1 MLEED
6 NTFDKKS
13 LRLFT
18 GKNPDWDGLV
28 KDCVGFANA
37 NGGKIIIGCED
48 DQDEPPQGQKIDKAL
63 THKIQKVI
71 NGRTINVGILLPTIQ
86 AASNGGEYI
95 ELIVQP
101 SIQTIASTSDG
112 RYYIRISDYTKPVL
126 PDEMARL
133 AADKNAYVWELQITK
148 RISAKRCDEMRKAE
162 FLDKIR
168 DSDRVSVFIKDKT
181 DAELLE
187 YYFLIKEGYLTNL
200 GILWI
205 GTRNDRA
212 GLLYAPSI
220 QFIKYDATGNKINK
234 LLWDDYSLNP
244 YELIEAVWKQIPDWK
259 ESFEI
264 PDGMYRKN
272 IPRFEEIVV
281 RELVGNAL
289 VHRNYTMRGDIF
301 INLYPDHLE
310 IHSPGLL
317 PLGVTPSNILTQSI
331 RRNDHL
337 AKIFYDLKLMEREGT
352 GYDKIYSTLL
362 SNGKKVPTIEE
373 YEDRVK
379 VTVWSQVVDADSIKV
394 MEKVS
399 ADFSLKQMELIIV
412 GLISQHHSLLAVELS
427 KILNVRTNERLSE
440 MLHNLLEQ
448 KIIIGKGKTKSKE
461 YQLNP
466 ELIKKLN
473 LRGKTTLKTIE
484 KHRLQELIR
493 QDLESYPNSRIGEIQ
508 ERIGKEIPLRKIRQ
522 SLNLL
527 LGEKII
533 DKAGVLKHTKYF
545 LKKI

>member
-1 MLEED
+1 MLDED

-13 LRLFT
+13 LRLIT
-18 GKNPDWDGLV
+18 KKNPDWDGLV

-37 NGGKIIIGCED
+37 NGGKMIIGYED
-48 DQDEPPQGQKIDKAL
+48 NKDEPPAGQKIDKAL
-63 THKIQKVI
+63 THKIQKMI
-71 NGRTINVGILLPTIQ
+71 NGRTVNVGILLPTICS
-86 AASNGGEYI
+86 AINGGEYI
-95 ELIVQP
+95 ELIIQP

-112 RYYIRISDYTKPVL
+112 RYYIRISDGTKPVL
-126 PDEMARL
+126 PDEMSRL
-133 AADKNAYVWELQITK
+133 AADKNAFVWELQTTK
-148 RISAKRCDEMRKAE
+148 RIPSKRWDETGKAE
-162 FLDKIR
+162 FLDGIR
-168 DSDRVSVFIKDKT
+168 NSDRVSKFIKDKT

-187 YYFLIKEGYLTNL
+187 HYFLVKEGYLTNL

-220 QFIKYDATGNKINK
+220 QFIKYDAAGNKINK

-244 YELIEAVWKQIPDWK
+244 YEMVEAVWKQIPDWK
-259 ESFEI
+259 ESFEL
-264 PDGMYRKN
+264 PDGIYRKN
-272 IPRFEEIVV
+272 IPRYEEIVI
-281 RELVGNAL
+281 RELVSNAL

-337 AKIFYDLKLMEREGT
+337 ARIFYDLKLMEREGT
-352 GYDKIYSTLL
+352 GYDKIYSALL
-362 SNGKKVPTIEE
+362 SNGKKIPRVEE

-379 VTVWSQVVDADSIKV
+379 VSVWSQVVDADSIKV
-394 MEKVS
+394 MEKVN
-399 ADFSLKQMELIIV
+399 ADFKLKQMELIIV
-412 GLISQHHSLLAVELS
+412 GLISQHQSLLAVELS
-427 KILNVRTNERLSE
+427 KILNIHDYQRLSE
-440 MLHNLLEQ
+440 MLVSLLEQ

-461 YQLNP
+461 YSLNP

-484 KHRLQELIR
+484 KHRLRELVR
-493 QDLESYPNSRIGEIQ
+493 QDLENYPNSSIGEIQ
-508 ERIGKEIPLRKIRQ
+508 ERIGNEIPQRKIRPI
-522 SLNLL
+522 LNRL

-533 DKAGVLKHTKYF
+533 DKTGVLKHTKYF

>member
-6 NTFDKKS
+6 NKFDKKS
-13 LRLFT
+13 LRLIT
-18 GKNPDWDGLV
+18 KKNPDWDGLV

-37 NGGKIIIGCED
+37 NGGKIIIGYED
-48 DQDEPPQGQKIDKAL
+48 DKDEPPVGQKIDKAL
-63 THKIQKVI
+63 THKLQKMI
-71 NGRTINVGILLPTIQ
+71 NGRTVNVGILLPTLCSAI
-86 AASNGGEYI
+86 NGGEYI
-95 ELIVQP
+95 ELVIQP

-112 RYYIRISDYTKPVL
+112 RYYIRISDSTKPVL
-126 PDEMARL
+126 PDEMSRL
-133 AADKNAYVWELQITK
+133 AADKNAFVWELQTTK
-148 RISAKRCDEMRKAE
+148 RIPANRCDETGKAE
-162 FLDKIR
+162 FLDGIR
-168 DSDRVSVFIKDKT
+168 NSDRVSKFIKDKT

-187 YYFLIKEGYLTNL
+187 HYFLVKEGYLSNL
-200 GILWI
+200 GILWV

-220 QFIKYDATGNKINK
+220 QFIKYDAAGNKINK

-244 YELIEAVWKQIPDWK
+244 YEMVEAVWKQIPDWK
-259 ESFEI
+259 ESFEL
-264 PDGMYRKN
+264 PDGIHRKN
-272 IPRFEEIVV
+272 IPRYEEIVI
-281 RELVGNAL
+281 RELVSNAL

-331 RRNDHL
+331 RRNEHL
-337 AKIFYDLKLMEREGT
+337 ARIFYDLKLMEREGT
-352 GYDKIYSTLL
+352 GYDKIYSALL
-362 SNGKKVPTIEE
+362 SNGKKIPRVEE

-379 VTVWSQVVDADSIKV
+379 VSVWSQVVDADSIKV
-394 MEKVS
+394 MEKVN
-399 ADFSLKQMELIIV
+399 ADFTLKQMELIIV
-412 GLISQHHSLLAVELS
+412 GLISQHQSLLAVELS
-427 KILNVRTNERLSE
+427 KILNIHDYQRLSE
-440 MLHNLLEQ
+440 MLVSLLDQ

-461 YQLNP
+461 YSLNP

-484 KHRLQELIR
+484 KHRLRELVR
-493 QDLESYPNSRIGEIQ
+493 QDLENYPNSSIGEIQ
-508 ERIGKEIPLRKIRQ
+508 ERIGNEIPQRKIRPI
-522 SLNLL
+522 LNRL

-533 DKAGVLKHTKYF
+533 GKTGVLKHTKYF